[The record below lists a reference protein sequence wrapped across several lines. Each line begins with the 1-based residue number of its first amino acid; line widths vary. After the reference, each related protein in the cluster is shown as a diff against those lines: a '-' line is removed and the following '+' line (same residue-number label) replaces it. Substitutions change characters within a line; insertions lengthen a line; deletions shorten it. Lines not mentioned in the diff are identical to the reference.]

1 MRGLDVIAGPGGS
14 GGDDNRVRADRKA
27 RDSQVPVT
35 PADNERRIAGARVVQ
50 ETGA

>member
-1 MRGLDVIAGPGGS
+1 MRGLDVLAGPGGS

-35 PADNERRIAGARVVQ
+35 PAEKLRRIAAPRALQ